1 MTMPIPPNRP
11 GGPRACLPAPRR
23 WARAL
28 PSALALAL
36 LAGCASLGPGQGRPA
51 VDAALAERGLPVA
64 PPADAAAADAEVARL
79 LSAPLDAAGAT
90 RIAVLRSPV
99 LRAEYRR
106 LGLAAAEVFEATR
119 PGNPTLALGRR
130 RGDGGVVRSRALGVD
145 LGGLLALPWA
155 QRLGAAEAE
164 RARWSVAAA
173 VQAEALGVQRAW
185 WEALRADQAARLED
199 VRAEAADVAAELA
212 SRYHAAG
219 NLAPLELARARAAA
233 SEATLAAAH
242 ARAEARDTRRALA
255 AAMGLADADGFALPA
270 HLPAPVHHE
279 DDVDALLALAEEAN
293 LLRAATRSE
302 LRLLGDL
309 ERQARR
315 WAWLGGLEAGYER
328 ETEADGARLQGPELV
343 IALPLFQQGQARR
356 WRTRAEAGMAR
367 DEAEA
372 LDLAIAHAVRG
383 GVERVARRRQVLE
396 EMRGTLLPA
405 LDAIVAGERQ
415 RHDFMLGGVFE
426 LIEARRAQLD
436 GYRRWLDALADYGL
450 ARLDLARAVGAP
462 LPSEAGPRLVLDE
475 PPGGPPAASAPTARD
490 PHAHHRTQAAEP
502 PSAPEDADAHHHHDH
517 QESPR

>member
-1 MTMPIPPNRP
+1 MSLPPISP
-11 GGPRACLPAPRR
+11 GGPRARPTPPRR
-23 WARAL
+23 AARAATG
-28 PSALALAL
+28 ALALAL

-51 VDAALAERGLPVA
+51 VDAALAERGLPAAA
-64 PPADAAAADAEVARL
+64 PVDAAAAEAEVARL
-79 LSAPLDAAGAT
+79 LAAPLDAAAAT
-90 RIAVLRSPV
+90 RVALLRSPT

-119 PGNPTLALGRR
+119 PENPTLALSRR
-130 RGDGGVVRSRALGVD
+130 RGDDGIVRSRALGVD

-185 WEALRADQAARLED
+185 WEAMRAAQAAALED
-199 VRAEAADVAAELA
+199 VRAEAADASAELA
-212 SRYHAAG
+212 ARFHAAG
-219 NLAPLELARARAAA
+219 NLAPLDLARAQAAA
-233 SEATLAAAH
+233 SEARLAAAEARQA
-242 ARAEARDTRRALA
+242 ARAQRRALA
-255 AAMGLADADGFALPA
+255 AAMGVADADAFQLPP

-279 DDVDALLALAEEAN
+279 DEVEALLALAEDAN
-293 LLRAATRSE
+293 LLRAAARSE
-302 LRLLGDL
+302 VRLIGDL

-328 ETEADGARLQGPELV
+328 ETEADSARLSGPELV
-343 IALPLFQQGQARR
+343 IALPLFQQGQAGR
-356 WRTRAEAGMAR
+356 WRAGAQAGLAR

-383 GVERVARRRQVLE
+383 GAERVAQRREALE
-396 EMRGTLLPA
+396 EMRGALLPA
-405 LDAIVAGERQ
+405 LDAIVLGERQ
-415 RHDFMLGGVFE
+415 RYDFMLGGAFE

-462 LPSEAGPRLVLDE
+462 LPSEAGPRLALAD
-475 PPGGPPAASAPTARD
+475 PPGGPPAAAASDAAGT
-490 PHAHHRTQAAEP
+490 HEHH
-502 PSAPEDADAHHHHDH
+502 DHDHDH